1 MPVFLDHAATTP
13 HREVAIEA
21 MNSALAQLGNPS
33 SVHAHGQNTRAIL
46 EDARDQV
53 AAAVG
58 ANRSEII
65 FTSGGTEANNQAIKG
80 IFWARRGEDKSRRVV
95 VTAATEHHAL
105 LDPIDWLVE
114 HENAEVVNVA
124 VGKSGMVDLDDL
136 ERILTSRTA
145 EIALVSL
152 MWVNNE
158 TGVIT
163 DMKRVTDIAMKHGIP
178 VHSDAIAALGR
189 IEVNFAAAG
198 LTAMSISG
206 HKVGAPIGV
215 GALVVARDFSPVSL
229 LHGGGQERGLRSG
242 TMNYPMAAAL
252 GAACQQAVAD
262 RVERQSA
269 LRELRDQIEAEVC
282 SSIPGALVTSQ
293 GANRVE
299 HNAHFIFPGTQ
310 SDNLLFLLDQ
320 EGVSVSAGSA
330 CQAGVLGASHV
341 LLAMGHSEELASAC
355 LRITLGHTT
364 TKTDVGR
371 FIESLIKIY
380 PGALIASQSTQSAN

>member
-1 MPVFLDHAATTP
+1 MPVFLDHAATSP
-13 HREVAIEA
+13 CRVASLEA
-21 MNSALAQLGNPS
+21 LQGALAQLGNPS
-33 SVHAHGQNTRAIL
+33 SVHGHGQNTRAIL

-53 AAAVG
+53 AASLG
-58 ANRSEII
+58 ANRSEIV
-65 FTSGGTEANNQAIKG
+65 FTSGGTEANNHAIKG
-80 IFWARRGEDKSRRVV
+80 IFWARRQENQRRKVI

-114 HENAEVVNVA
+114 HEGAEVVNVA
-124 VGKSGMVDLDDL
+124 VSQNGMLDLDDL
-136 ERILTSRTA
+136 NEVLQMRQA
-145 EIALVSL
+145 EIAFVSL

-163 DMKRVTDIAMKHGIP
+163 DIPKVCETATNLGIP
-178 VHSDAIAALGR
+178 VHSDAIAAIGHV
-189 IEVNFAAAG
+189 EVDFSASG

-206 HKVGAPIGV
+206 HKFGAPIGV

-242 TMNYPMAAAL
+242 TMNYPLAAAL
-252 GAACQQAVAD
+252 GAACQEAVTD
-262 RVERQSA
+262 RAERQERLGK
-269 LRELRDQIEAEVC
+269 LRNRLEDEVVRA
-282 SSIPGALVTSQ
+282 IPNAIVT
-293 GANRVE
+293 AKDAIRVD
-299 HNAHFIFPGTQ
+299 HNAHIIFPGTQ

-341 LLAMGHSEELASAC
+341 LVAMGYSEELASAC

-364 TKTDVGR
+364 TEQEVEA
-371 FIESLIKIY
+371 FIEAIIKIH
-380 PGALIASQSTQSAN
+380 PGALVASQSSQSAN

>member
-13 HREVAIEA
+13 CRDA
-21 MNSALAQLGNPS
+21 SLKALQDALKQLGNPS
-33 SVHAHGQNTRAIL
+33 SVHGHGQNTRAIL

-53 AAAVG
+53 AASLG
-58 ANRSEII
+58 ANRSEIV

-80 IFWARRGEDKSRRVV
+80 IFWARMQQDPRRKVI

-114 HENAEVVNVA
+114 HEGAEVVNVA
-124 VGKSGMVDLDDL
+124 VSQSGMVDLADL
-136 ERILTSRTA
+136 SELLYKRQT
-145 EIALVSL
+145 EISFVSL

-163 DMKRVTDIAMKHGIP
+163 DIPRVCEMAKKLGIP
-178 VHSDAIAALGR
+178 VHSDAIAAVGH
-189 IEVNFAAAG
+189 IEVDFTASG

-206 HKVGAPIGV
+206 HKLGAPIGV

-242 TMNYPMAAAL
+242 TMNYPLAAAL
-252 GAACQQAVAD
+252 GAACQEAVGDRDERQSRMGKLRDRIEEAVVSAIPSALVTAKEAD
-262 RVERQSA
+262 RV
-269 LRELRDQIEAEVC
+269 DQNSHI
-282 SSIPGALVTSQ
+282 
-293 GANRVE
+293 
-299 HNAHFIFPGTQ
+299 IFPGTQ

-341 LLAMGHSEELASAC
+341 LVAMGYSEELASAC

-364 TKTDVGR
+364 NEEDVER
-371 FIESLIKIY
+371 FIEAIIKIH
-380 PGALIASQSTQSAN
+380 PGALVASQSSQSAN

>member
-13 HREVAIEA
+13 CRVVALDA
-21 MNSALAQLGNPS
+21 LQSALEQLGNPS
-33 SVHAHGQNTRAIL
+33 SVHGHGQNTRAIL

-53 AAAVG
+53 SAALG
-58 ANRSEII
+58 ANRSEIV
-65 FTSGGTEANNQAIKG
+65 FTSGGTEANNQAVKG
-80 IFWARRGEDKSRRVV
+80 IFWARKQQDPKRKVI

-114 HENAEVVNVA
+114 HEGAEVVNIA
-124 VGKSGMVDLDDL
+124 VSQNGMPDLDEL
-136 ERILTSRTA
+136 NQVLNQRQT
-145 EIALVSL
+145 EISFISL

-163 DMKRVTDIAMKHGIP
+163 DIPRACEMAKKLGIP
-178 VHSDAIAALGR
+178 VHSDAIAAVGHV
-189 IEVNFAAAG
+189 EVDFAASG
-198 LTAMSISG
+198 LSAMSISG
-206 HKVGAPIGV
+206 HKLGAPIGV

-242 TMNYPMAAAL
+242 TMNYPLAAAL
-252 GAACQQAVAD
+252 GAACQEAVED
-262 RVERQSA
+262 RANRQTR
-269 LRELRDQIEAEVC
+269 LGKLRDRIEGAVV
-282 SSIPGALVTSQ
+282 SAIPSAVVT
-293 GANRVE
+293 AKDAARVDQ
-299 HNAHFIFPGTQ
+299 NAHIIFPGTQ

-341 LLAMGHSEELASAC
+341 LLAMGYSEDLASAC

-364 TKTDVGR
+364 TEQDVER
-371 FIESLIKIY
+371 FISAIIKIH
-380 PGALIASQSTQSAN
+380 PGALMASQSAQSAN